1 MANIYI
7 DPNAMQPQVVN
18 TDGYTG
24 VVPPSITPQDVLK
37 HEVDM
42 AKIEQAKAKADGAL
56 AKAKPQKEESVLGKN
71 IDFSVS
77 INPLDAV
84 LRALPGGAVASNLVK
99 AAKASN
105 SEPSTDGY
113 SINANGE
120 VVNSHGVI
128 LPRNTPR
135 TERIKQALLGAN
147 NSEEQTQPQGDGYF
161 SNTNTNDLMPHF
173 GDANAKFGVN
183 EGMGALAQAKPQVTS
198 TKQSP
203 KTTEFQNA
211 GETNLDRIV
220 KSLDPQGNGSGTIRT
235 EDIDAIYNEAQASL
249 LDKQEKLG
257 KQFNDLGGTA
267 GLSRMADD
275 ILQNKSVEQIVKDR
289 LDAMGKL
296 SGAEQSEDNVMASIS
311 HLIYKTAQDNNLHPA
326 MAAELVFQSLDG
338 ENGWKHWFDANTDVT
353 SNTTLLDDSL
363 KAKIKAVSG
372 RKQPLDSAF
381 RQMLKLRQLQNNVDN
396 YKKQIDGSTTNLL
409 GAESF
414 LANRPSDS
422 AGYERFMDKYANM
435 LNQHRNL
442 AYQYASVAKALRD
455 YKVE

>member
-56 AKAKPQKEESVLGKN
+56 AKAKSKQEEGILGKN

-84 LRALPGGAVASNLVK
+84 LQALPGGAVASNLIK
-99 AAKASN
+99 AAEASN
-105 SEPSTDGY
+105 SAPSTDGY

-147 NSEEQTQPQGDGYF
+147 NSEEQVQPQGDGYF

-183 EGMGALAQAKPQVTS
+183 NESALVQAKPQVTS
-198 TKQSP
+198 TKQPP
-203 KTTEFQNA
+203 KTTELQDA

-235 EDIDAIYNEAQASL
+235 EDIEDIYNEAQASL

-296 SGAEQSEDNVMASIS
+296 SGAEASSDNVMSSIS

-338 ENGWKHWFDANTDVT
+338 ENGWKHWGRFDDTDVT
-353 SNTTLLDDSL
+353 SNTALLEDDL
-363 KAKIKAVSG
+363 TAKIKAVSG
-372 RKQPLDSAF
+372 RKQPLDAAF

-396 YKKQIDGSTTNLL
+396 YKKQIDGGTANLL